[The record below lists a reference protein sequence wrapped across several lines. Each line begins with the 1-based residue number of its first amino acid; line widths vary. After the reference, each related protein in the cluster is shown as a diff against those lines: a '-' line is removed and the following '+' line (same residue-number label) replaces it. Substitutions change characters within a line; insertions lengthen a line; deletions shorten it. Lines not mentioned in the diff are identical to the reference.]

1 MRTDDFRLLKQ
12 QSGKDIHAV
21 GGATLVSNLMN
32 LSLID
37 ELWLTVHPIVL
48 GSGKGLFKDVKE
60 RHTLKP
66 LQAKSLKAGKV
77 SLTYSTHPL

>member
-1 MRTDDFRLLKQ
+1 
-12 QSGKDIHAV
+12 
-21 GGATLVSNLMN
+21 MN